1 MSVPRQAG
9 GSPQAGAGELP
20 LRPPFSQ
27 RGCVEGPCPWAITI
41 LPTRGLP
48 GTSFPPNITLPLG
61 KLRLRAAQQ
70 GTPSRLNH
78 DGQWGR
84 RGHHLLSAD
93 ICQVRVQV
101 TLAVG
106 SFNST
111 VKVPIDLMGKPRL
124 RQVRGMA
131 KVTQRVSSRLGRW
144 GAGVV
149 WGTKGEARVPLLL
162 PLTTK
167 GRGKVLG
174 ARREG
179 WGG

>member
-9 GSPQAGAGELP
+9 ESPQAGAGELP

-27 RGCVEGPCPWAITI
+27 CGCVEGPCPWPITI

-84 RGHHLLSAD
+84 RGRHLLSAD

-111 VKVPIDLMGKPRL
+111 VKVPINLMGKPRL
-124 RQVRGMA
+124 RQVGGMA
-131 KVTQRVSSRLGRW
+131 KVTQRVSGRL
-144 GAGVV
+144 AQD
-149 WGTKGEARVPLLL
+149 LLL
-162 PLTTK
+162 KWQKPLPWKSYPTPWPFERTP
-167 GRGKVLG
+167 LG
-174 ARREG
+174 CEQPPHPTPLP
-179 WGG
+179 